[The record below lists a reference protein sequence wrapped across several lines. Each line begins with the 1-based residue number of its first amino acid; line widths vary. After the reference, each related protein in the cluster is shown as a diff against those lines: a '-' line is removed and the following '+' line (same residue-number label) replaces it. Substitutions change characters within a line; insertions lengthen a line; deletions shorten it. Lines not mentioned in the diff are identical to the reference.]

1 MRKLLLAAAVVS
13 ALGAAYAPVARAADA
28 GDIAAGA
35 LVGGVLGY
43 AIGQSNQPY
52 YGYGYGTPYYGYQ
65 GYQYGYTMPSYG
77 YGYAPGYGSYYGY
90 EGNYGVSC
98 NGLPG
103 SRPVIDQYG
112 RSLGVMCPNGTIQ
125 YY

>member
-1 MRKLLLAAAVVS
+1 MRKLFLAAAVVS
-13 ALGAAYAPVARAADA
+13 ALGAAYAPVASAADA

-52 YGYGYGTPYYGYQ
+52 SGYGYATPYYGYQ
-65 GYQYGYTMPSYG
+65 YGYSAPSYG

-90 EGNYGVSC
+90 ENTYGVSC

-103 SRPVIDQYG
+103 SRPVVDQWG